1 MKRFDYTLEN
11 VLNLRIKTEDDR
23 LIDFS
28 RAQQSYHK
36 HLKFFEN
43 IEDEIREV
51 QKSSQSIE
59 PNQLASRKRHYYYL
73 ENLRLKK
80 ERYKNIVNEAGKT
93 CEMKRQAF
101 ENARIKRKTL
111 ETHKEKQLLVH
122 KRDQKREEERMLD
135 EMAVTAFKRRLE
147 L

>member
-11 VLNLRIKTEDDR
+11 VLKLRIKTEDDR

-28 RAQQSYHK
+28 IAQHSYHK
-36 HLKFFEN
+36 HLKFFEK
-43 IEDEIREV
+43 IEDEIKEV

-59 PNQLASRKRHYYYL
+59 PNQLASGKRHYYYL

-80 ERYKNIVNEAGKT
+80 ERYKNIVNEAGRT

-101 ENARIKRKTL
+101 EKARIKRKTL
-111 ETHKEKQLLVH
+111 ETHKEKQLVVH